1 MPGAL
6 RLAAAAALVL
16 AAPVRAQLVSTGAVQ
31 TVSGFKV
38 PDRDENN
45 NLKSVLYG
53 DFARVRPD
61 GIVEITNV
69 RLEFYKEGAVEMT
82 VTSPQ
87 CVYNQKEG
95 TARSYADVEIVR
107 EGLKITG
114 KGFWWSAKQER
125 FEIYQKARVEIRG
138 AQKGVESGGLP

>member
-6 RLAAAAALVL
+6 RLAAAAALL
-16 AAPVRAQLVSTGAVQ
+16 FAAPARAQLVSTGATQ

-38 PDRDENN
+38 PDYDQNN

-61 GIVEITNV
+61 GIAEITNV
-69 RLEFYKEGAVEMT
+69 KLEFYKEGAVEMT
-82 VTSPQ
+82 VTSPR
-87 CVYNQKEG
+87 CVYNQKDG
-95 TARSYADVEIVR
+95 TARSDADVEIVR

-114 KGFWWSAKQER
+114 KGFWWGAKQER
-125 FEIYQKARVEIRG
+125 FEIYSKARVEIRG
-138 AQKGVESGGLP
+138 ARKGMESGGLP